1 MILQRFAAAV
11 KAQDWSTVTLEVA
24 VVVVGI
30 FIGLQVDDW
39 NQSRMDRHLEQQYLE
54 RLHVDT
60 RAAVAR
66 QRDAR
71 KWNDDRVRTQDLVLT
86 ALRSGMLPDEQ
97 RNDFGRGLALAG
109 SHNPPIWQWGV
120 VEELYAT
127 GKIAILRD
135 TSLRDL
141 LALTESQYQ
150 RRMRIIDVAETQAGL
165 SRSQVTGRFDPIA
178 YQFNTDV
185 TDVEVSYDFQ
195 ALASDPEFIATVSNL
210 QVNSR
215 RIVTFATSHLRDLE
229 RLEAAIARARGL
241 EPMPAGE

>member
-1 MILQRFAAAV
+1 
-11 KAQDWSTVTLEVA
+11 
-24 VVVVGI
+24 
-30 FIGLQVDDW
+30 
-39 NQSRMDRHLEQQYLE
+39 
-54 RLHVDT
+54 
-60 RAAVAR
+60 
-66 QRDAR
+66 
-71 KWNDDRVRTQDLVLT
+71 
-86 ALRSGMLPDEQ
+86 
-97 RNDFGRGLALAG
+97 
-109 SHNPPIWQWGV
+109 
-120 VEELYAT
+120 
-127 GKIAILRD
+127 
-135 TSLRDL
+135 
-141 LALTESQYQ
+141 
-150 RRMRIIDVAETQAGL
+150 MRIIDVAETQAGL